1 MKRNTLYLGLTALL
15 LTGAAIS
22 PMANAEPQSLLGDPV
37 PSSAAERT
45 VVLGP
50 NTAYVNVTGGEVVK
64 FVVGGKAFAWDFDT
78 ADGITSFDL
87 SKVAPAGT
95 LDHKVMVYIAR
106 DPTYFGGA

>member
-1 MKRNTLYLGLTALL
+1 MKRNTMRLSLISLL
-15 LTGAAIS
+15 LAGVALS
-22 PMANAEPQSLLGDPV
+22 PLANAERPSLLGDPV
-37 PSSAAERT
+37 ASAAAERT

-50 NTAYVNVTGGEVVK
+50 NTTYVNVTGGEVVK
-64 FVVGGKAFAWDFDT
+64 FVVGDKTFAWDFDT
-78 ADGITSFDL
+78 AEGITSFDL